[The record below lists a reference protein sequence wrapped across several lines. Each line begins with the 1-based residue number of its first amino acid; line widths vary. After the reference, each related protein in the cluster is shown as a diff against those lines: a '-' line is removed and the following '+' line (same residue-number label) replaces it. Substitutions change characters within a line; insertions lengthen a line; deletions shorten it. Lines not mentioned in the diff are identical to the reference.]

1 MIIGAAT
8 VKLHVPWAHSL
19 KEKRMVAKSIISKAQ
34 NKYNISILE
43 IEAQDVHQTIVLGIA
58 CVSNTSKLADNT
70 LDRVVQF
77 IEDNTE
83 AEITDV
89 CREFR

>member
-1 MIIGAAT
+1 MIIGVAT

-19 KEKRMVAKSIISKAQ
+19 KEKRMVVKSIISKAQ

>member
-1 MIIGAAT
+1 MIIGAAI

-19 KEKRMVAKSIISKAQ
+19 KEKRMVTKGIISKAQ
-34 NKYNISILE
+34 NKYNISISE

-58 CVSNTSKLADNT
+58 CVSNTSKLADST
-70 LDRVVQF
+70 LDRVIQF

-83 AEITDV
+83 AEITNV
-89 CREFR
+89 CRGFR

>member
-8 VKLHVPWAHSL
+8 VKLYVPWVHSL
-19 KEKRMVAKSIISKAQ
+19 KEKRMVTKSIISKAQ
-34 NKYNISILE
+34 SKYNISISE

-58 CVSNTSKLADNT
+58 CVSNTSKLADST
-70 LDRVVQF
+70 LDRVIQF

-83 AEITDV
+83 AELADV
-89 CREFR
+89 YRELR